1 MQYVSLGLSILSAVF
16 VALTFFFNRNND
28 TKKNSK
34 EEKEEAKTTQ
44 YKWGVM
50 ETKLDNVSKQVDK
63 ILDKLDSTDK
73 ETDEKITKAIMDHE
87 RRFHNKWGWY
97 KMSLRDRVVEM
108 KEELEKIKKMN
119 QENSLAMELLADK
132 KRTIRILGAIIALL
146 IIAFVGTNIY
156 WIAKTMSFETASTET
171 EQVIEDIDN
180 SQDSTYTQQ
189 ID

>member
-1 MQYVSLGLSILSAVF
+1 
-16 VALTFFFNRNND
+16 
-28 TKKNSK
+28 
-34 EEKEEAKTTQ
+34 
-44 YKWGVM
+44 
-50 ETKLDNVSKQVDK
+50 
-63 ILDKLDSTDK
+63 
-73 ETDEKITKAIMDHE
+73 
-87 RRFHNKWGWY
+87 
-97 KMSLRDRVVEM
+97 MSLRDRVVEM